1 MRGDSTLRLRKR
13 NFGSHTG
20 TGIGLLRMSNPVPA
34 RFNGFRMLATPMVSP
49 RPSAENPPT
58 ASGADL
64 LIQIASGLADGH
76 DLRGLL
82 DRLLEPMVALAGAR
96 AGAVRLLSESGE
108 RLQLVSDVGLP
119 RTVHRCEATVD
130 RHCGSCGDAA
140 QSQRIVWSSDLSAC
154 AERGG
159 EDFFG
164 RECLRLLAI
173 PLQHRGHALGVC
185 NLFFAEGVEPSAQV
199 MAVLRSVGELLGL
212 ALDNARLEAE
222 SLRSTVMQERQM
234 MAAEIHDSIAQTLT
248 FVKMRLPLLQDA
260 VAECDE
266 AGARKYLADVRQAV
280 GEAHGSLR
288 EIVTHFRTRID
299 PRGLRHALDTLVA
312 RFRERSSIT
321 LDYVNTGMPLSLSDE
336 VQTEV
341 FHIVQEALANIER
354 HSQASHA
361 WLSIAGGPVG
371 FELRVDDNGI
381 GPRPADEQCDEGS
394 HFGIGIMNERAQR
407 LRGEFSVGARPGGGT
422 RVRLAWHATAGAPP

>member
-1 MRGDSTLRLRKR
+1 MGLMPMASETAARLNR
-13 NFGSHTG
+13 N
-20 TGIGLLRMSNPVPA
+20 RMDA
-34 RFNGFRMLATPMVSP
+34 QAMALT
-49 RPSAENPPT
+49 RPETVAAAPN
-58 ASGADL
+58 AGGADL
-64 LIQIASGLADGH
+64 FLQLAAGLAEGR

-82 DRLLEPMVALAGAR
+82 DRLLEPVVALSGAR
-96 AGAVRLLSESGE
+96 AGAVRLLSETGE

-119 RTVHRCEATVD
+119 TTVHRCEATVD
-130 RHCGSCGDAA
+130 RHCGTCGDAA
-140 QSQRIVWSSDLSAC
+140 DARRIVWASDLRAC

-159 EDFFG
+159 DAFFG
-164 RECLRLLAI
+164 QTCQRLLAV
-173 PLQHRGHALGVC
+173 PLQRRGRVLGVY
-185 NLFFAEGVEPSAQV
+185 NLFFAEDAEPSPQI
-199 MAVLRSVGELLGL
+199 MALLRSVGELLGL

-222 SLRSTVMQERQM
+222 SVRASVTQERQM

-260 VAECDE
+260 VVECDE
-266 AGARKYLADVRQAV
+266 AGALKYLADVRQAV

-299 PRGLRHALDTLVA
+299 PRGLTHALESLVS
-312 RFRERSSIT
+312 RFRERNTIV
-321 LDYVNTGMPLSLSDE
+321 LEYVNQGLPLSLSDE

-354 HSQASHA
+354 HSQARHA
-361 WLSIAGGPVG
+361 WLTIEGGPVG
-371 FELRVDDNGI
+371 FELRVDDDGV

-407 LRGEFSVGARPGGGT
+407 VRGELSVGPRPGGGT
-422 RVRLAWHATAGAPP
+422 RVRLAWHRTPGAPS

>member
-1 MRGDSTLRLRKR
+1 M
-13 NFGSHTG
+13 
-20 TGIGLLRMSNPVPA
+20 GLLPMARSRRPLFNRSRMDTDVLASSRPVAGNAPLTL
-34 RFNGFRMLATPMVSP
+34 G
-49 RPSAENPPT
+49 
-58 ASGADL
+58 GADL
-64 LIQIASGLADGH
+64 FVQIAAGLAEGR

-82 DRLLEPMVALAGAR
+82 DRLLEPVVALAGAQ

-119 RTVHRCEATVD
+119 SAVHRCEATVD
-130 RHCGSCGDAA
+130 RHCGACGDAA
-140 QSQRIVWSSDLSAC
+140 DARRIVWSSDLRAC
-154 AERGG
+154 AARGG
-159 EDFFG
+159 ESFFG
-164 RECLRLLAI
+164 QTCLRLLAV
-173 PLQHRGHALGVC
+173 PLQHRGRVLGVY
-185 NLFFAEGVEPSAQV
+185 NLFFAEDIEPPPQV
-199 MAVLRSVGELLGL
+199 MALLRAMGELLGL

-222 SLRSTVMQERQM
+222 SLRATVMQERQM

-266 AGARKYLADVRQAV
+266 AGALRYLADVRQAV

-299 PRGLRHALDTLVA
+299 PRGLAHALETLVS
-312 RFRERSSIT
+312 RFRARNSLELS
-321 LDYVNTGMPLSLSDE
+321 YVNRGLPLSLSSE

-354 HSQASHA
+354 HSQARHA
-361 WLSIAGGPVG
+361 WVTIEGGPVG
-371 FELRVDDNGI
+371 FELLVDDDGI

-394 HFGIGIMNERAQR
+394 HFGIGIMSERAQR
-407 LRGEFSVGARPGGGT
+407 LRGEFSIGARPGGGT
-422 RVRLAWHATAGAPP
+422 RVRLAWNVGAAKP

>member
-1 MRGDSTLRLRKR
+1 MRADTLVSSR
-13 NFGSHTG
+13 
-20 TGIGLLRMSNPVPA
+20 PVP
-34 RFNGFRMLATPMVSP
+34 GT
-49 RPSAENPPT
+49 PPT
-58 ASGADL
+58 GSGADL
-64 LIQIASGLADGH
+64 LVQIATGLADGH

-130 RHCGSCGDAA
+130 RRCGSCGDAA
-140 QSQRIVWSSDLSAC
+140 QARRIVWSSDLSTC

-159 EDFFG
+159 DEFFG
-164 RECLRLLAI
+164 RDCQRLLAI
-173 PLQHRGHALGVC
+173 PLQHRGRVLGVY
-185 NLFFAEGVEPSAQV
+185 NLFFAEDAEPPAQV
-199 MAVLRSVGELLGL
+199 MAVLRSIGELLGL
-212 ALDNARLEAE
+212 ALDNARLESE
-222 SLRSTVMQERQM
+222 SLRATVMQERQM

-266 AGARKYLADVRQAV
+266 PNALRYLADVRQAV

-299 PRGLRHALDTLVA
+299 PRGLAQALETLVA
-312 RFRERSSIT
+312 RFRERNPIELS
-321 LDYVNTGMPLSLSDE
+321 YVNRGLPLSLSTE
-336 VQTEV
+336 AQTEV

-354 HSQASHA
+354 HAQARHA
-361 WLSIAGGPVG
+361 WVVVEGGPVG
-371 FELRVDDNGI
+371 FELRVDDDGV

-394 HFGIGIMNERAQR
+394 HFGIGIMTERAQR
-407 LRGEFSVGARPGGGT
+407 LRGELSIGARPGGGT
-422 RVRLAWHATAGAPP
+422 RVRLAWNVAAGGSP

>member
-1 MRGDSTLRLRKR
+1 MAPPAAARLNRY
-13 NFGSHTG
+13 
-20 TGIGLLRMSNPVPA
+20 RMDAQAMAMTRPDAPA
-34 RFNGFRMLATPMVSP
+34 AAPQAG
-49 RPSAENPPT
+49 
-58 ASGADL
+58 GADL
-64 LIQIASGLADGH
+64 FLQLAAGLAEGR

-82 DRLLEPMVALAGAR
+82 DRLLEPVVALAGAR
-96 AGAVRLLSESGE
+96 AGAVRLLSETGE

-119 RTVHRCEATVD
+119 STVHRCEATVD
-130 RHCGSCGDAA
+130 RHCGTCGDAA
-140 QSQRIVWSSDLSAC
+140 DARRIVWASDLRAC

-159 EDFFG
+159 DAFFG
-164 RECLRLLAI
+164 QACQRLLAV
-173 PLQHRGHALGVC
+173 PLQRRGRVLGVY
-185 NLFFAEGVEPSAQV
+185 NLFFAEDAEPSPQV
-199 MAVLRSVGELLGL
+199 MALLRSVGELLGL

-222 SLRSTVMQERQM
+222 SVRASVMQERQM

-266 AGARKYLADVRQAV
+266 AGALKYLADVRQAV

-299 PRGLRHALDTLVA
+299 PRGLAHALESLVS
-312 RFRERSSIT
+312 RFRERNTIA
-321 LDYVNTGMPLSLSDE
+321 LDYVNEGLPLSLSDD

-354 HSQASHA
+354 HSQARHA

-371 FELRVDDNGI
+371 FELRVDDDGV

-407 LRGEFSVGARPGGGT
+407 VRGEFSIAARPGGGT
-422 RVRLAWHATAGAPP
+422 RVRLAWHAAGGATS